1 MENIKKKAKVWL
13 CVAIILMLLS
23 GMVSNYIQTD
33 GGNVVM
39 KELKLETDAEYSMSA
54 YLFIPSSATDET
66 PAPAIVTSHGY
77 LNNKEMQDANYVE
90 LARRGFVVLAID
102 QPGHGNSDNITY
114 TDSTNQLAANEV
126 ATSEAGG
133 VYQGVL
139 FLSRMSYVDKDR
151 IGVTGHS
158 MGGGSSE
165 SAVALDISNGTNLI
179 AAGLFNSA
187 FAIYTDEN
195 GNYANLYGS
204 RDIAVLAPKHDEF
217 SYTRVDEETG
227 ETIPAPYFIEGGD
240 AQSFLNFGLDP
251 GSPDAEVREAD
262 TIYTATIDGEEA
274 SRVIYN
280 PNIIHP
286 WSHFSATATASVI
299 EFFTETLDAPNPID
313 PNSQVWQWKETFNF
327 IGAIGLVIFIVCFGI
342 LMVYTPAFSSLR
354 AKEAAAPTAIE
365 DSKGKLWFWGC
376 LIVSATLATVVYIPV
391 VYWGSST
398 SASQTETMGLGL
410 WSALCGIF
418 NILIMA
424 IYYFAYGK
432 KNGFSLTER
441 GVIIKGKN
449 LLKSILLALIIVVV
463 AYGCVFV
470 VDYFFNSDFRL
481 WTLAIKT
488 FEKDKVWLT
497 LTYMWLFLIYYI
509 AASVSVNSFNYNTI
523 GGKSGLFNNIIVSLF
538 AAFPA
543 IILPAIQYITYFS
556 QDHMVWT
563 TAAMQV
569 LWLFPIILI
578 LFGANF
584 MSRYLYKVTKNP
596 YIAGIVNGVIVT
608 IMTVTNTSTVFLQ

>member
-1 MENIKKKAKVWL
+1 
-13 CVAIILMLLS
+13 
-23 GMVSNYIQTD
+23 
-33 GGNVVM
+33 
-39 KELKLETDAEYSMSA
+39 
-54 YLFIPSSATDET
+54 
-66 PAPAIVTSHGY
+66 
-77 LNNKEMQDANYVE
+77 
-90 LARRGFVVLAID
+90 
-102 QPGHGNSDNITY
+102 
-114 TDSTNQLAANEV
+114 
-126 ATSEAGG
+126 
-133 VYQGVL
+133 
-139 FLSRMSYVDKDR
+139 MSYVDKDR

-204 RDIAVLAPKHDEF
+204 RDIAVIAPKHDEF

-327 IGAIGLVIFIVCFGI
+327 IGAIGLAIFIVCFGI

-432 KNGFSLTER
+432 KNGFNLTER

>member
-13 CVAIILMLLS
+13 CIAIVLMLLS
-23 GMVSNYIQTD
+23 GIVSNYVQTD

-54 YLFIPSSATDET
+54 YLFIPSNATDET

-126 ATSEAGG
+126 AMSEAGG

-139 FLSRMSYVDKDR
+139 FLSRMPYVDKDK

-158 MGGGSSE
+158 MGGASSE

-240 AQSFLNFGLDP
+240 AQSFLNFGIDP
-251 GSPDAEVREAD
+251 SSSDAEVREAD
-262 TIYTATIDGEEA
+262 TIYTSIIDGEEA

-286 WSHFSATATASVI
+286 WAHFSATATASVI
-299 EFFTETLDAPNPID
+299 EFFTETLGAPNPID
-313 PNSQVWQWKETFNF
+313 PNSQVWQWKEAFNF
-327 IGAIGLVIFIVCFGI
+327 IGAIGFVIFIVCFGI

-354 AKEAAAPTAIE
+354 AKEVAEPVVIK
-365 DSKGKLWFWGC
+365 DGKGKLWFWGC
-376 LIVSATLATVVYIPV
+376 LIISAVFATVVYIPV

-398 SASQTETMGLGL
+398 SVSQTETMGLGL
-410 WSALCGIF
+410 WSAICGIF
-418 NILIMA
+418 NILVMA
-424 IYYFAYGK
+424 IYYFTYGK
-432 KNGFSLTER
+432 KNGFSLFER
-441 GVIIKGKN
+441 GVIISGKN
-449 LLKSILLALIIVVV
+449 LLKSILLALIVVVV
-463 AYGCVFV
+463 AYSCVFI

-497 LTYMWLFLIYYI
+497 LTYMWLFLVYYI

-543 IILPAIQYITYFS
+543 IILPAIQYIAYFTKN
-556 QDHMVWT
+556 HMVWT
-563 TAAMQV
+563 TPAMQV

-584 MSRYLYKVTKNP
+584 MSRYLYKVTKDP
-596 YIAGIVNGVIVT
+596 YIAGIVNGVIVA

>member
-1 MENIKKKAKVWL
+1 
-13 CVAIILMLLS
+13 
-23 GMVSNYIQTD
+23 
-33 GGNVVM
+33 
-39 KELKLETDAEYSMSA
+39 
-54 YLFIPSSATDET
+54 
-66 PAPAIVTSHGY
+66 
-77 LNNKEMQDANYVE
+77 
-90 LARRGFVVLAID
+90 
-102 QPGHGNSDNITY
+102 
-114 TDSTNQLAANEV
+114 
-126 ATSEAGG
+126 
-133 VYQGVL
+133 
-139 FLSRMSYVDKDR
+139 
-151 IGVTGHS
+151 
-158 MGGGSSE
+158 
-165 SAVALDISNGTNLI
+165 
-179 AAGLFNSA
+179 
-187 FAIYTDEN
+187 
-195 GNYANLYGS
+195 
-204 RDIAVLAPKHDEF
+204 
-217 SYTRVDEETG
+217 
-227 ETIPAPYFIEGGD
+227 
-240 AQSFLNFGLDP
+240 
-251 GSPDAEVREAD
+251 
-262 TIYTATIDGEEA
+262 
-274 SRVIYN
+274 
-280 PNIIHP
+280 
-286 WSHFSATATASVI
+286 
-299 EFFTETLDAPNPID
+299 
-313 PNSQVWQWKETFNF
+313 
-327 IGAIGLVIFIVCFGI
+327 
-342 LMVYTPAFSSLR
+342 
-354 AKEAAAPTAIE
+354 
-365 DSKGKLWFWGC
+365 
-376 LIVSATLATVVYIPV
+376 
-391 VYWGSST
+391 
-398 SASQTETMGLGL
+398 
-410 WSALCGIF
+410 
-418 NILIMA
+418 MA